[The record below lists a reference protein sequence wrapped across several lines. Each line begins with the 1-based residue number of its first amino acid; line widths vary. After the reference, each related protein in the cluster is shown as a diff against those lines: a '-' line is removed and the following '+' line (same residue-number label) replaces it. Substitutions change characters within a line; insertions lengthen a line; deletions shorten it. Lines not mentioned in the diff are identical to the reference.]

1 MPPGRDRPAFKKE
14 WEGPRGSDRL
24 NPPGSRPGVP
34 PTLSSMVEQLVSRP
48 VLFAILRPRLKETMN
63 LLDAI
68 LDAKGGDAV
77 RQLGLLGMAKKFF

>member
-1 MPPGRDRPAFKKE
+1 
-14 WEGPRGSDRL
+14 
-24 NPPGSRPGVP
+24 
-34 PTLSSMVEQLVSRP
+34 
-48 VLFAILRPRLKETMN
+48 MN